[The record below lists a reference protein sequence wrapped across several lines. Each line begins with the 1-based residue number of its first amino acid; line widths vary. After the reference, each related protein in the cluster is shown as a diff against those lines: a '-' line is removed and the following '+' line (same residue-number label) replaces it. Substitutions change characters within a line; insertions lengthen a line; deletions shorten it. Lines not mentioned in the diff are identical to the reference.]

1 MSVTKPS
8 IHSFYIYLFNNSCM
22 QGEIISETEEKVIQ
36 QRKMVIL
43 LKNDSYNVTV
53 LEKETV

>member
-1 MSVTKPS
+1 
-8 IHSFYIYLFNNSCM
+8 M
-22 QGEIISETEEKVIQ
+22 QGEIISETEEKVIQKKVIQ

-43 LKNDSYNVTV
+43 LKNDSYNVTG